1 MENASRALIMAASV
15 LIGIVI
21 ISAFILM
28 LNNLGGYQQ
37 TSSQATL
44 NAQVTEFNNQFTTYA
59 RNGLRGSDMISLIN
73 KVIDYNNRKS
83 ADGYTEL
90 KLIITGFDDFIKQKL
105 RFETD
110 GNNQLITASN
120 YDQTTISNIVTVPKQ
135 IENKYDEKYAKQLAA
150 EITNIRDVI
159 RDYSSV
165 LEQNNEFDK
174 KKLLPMSASE
184 YGGVNQIY
192 KDALVYHEYVQF
204 KRTYFDF
211 VGNLEYDS
219 NTGRIT
225 KLEFKC
231 TGVGV

>member
-150 EITNIRDVI
+150 EITNIQDVI
-159 RDYSSV
+159 LDYSSV
-165 LEQNNEFDK
+165 LEQNNEFDE

-192 KDALVYHEYVQF
+192 KDALVYYEYVQF

-219 NTGRIT
+219 NTGRII